1 MAIDFFN
8 ACAVC
13 SVIAVIAA
21 CVTKH
26 EDTVILAWFAT
37 ISVGVRA
44 VVWMRDNFKVGGRQ

>member
-1 MAIDFFN
+1 MAIDFFD
-8 ACAVC
+8 ACVAC